1 MFVFS
6 GLDRLEVPRLGGAGN
21 FPHVWGVVFP
31 GCSGR
36 FVVLTTEDSQV
47 GRPPRFEVVGRPGY
61 GRMLLE
67 EGYQTIQR
75 F

>member
-1 MFVFS
+1 VFVLS

-21 FPHVWGVVFP
+21 FPHVWGVVLS
-31 GCSGR
+31 GCSCSL
-36 FVVLTTEDSQV
+36 VVLTTEDSQV
-47 GRPPRFEVVGRPGY
+47 GRPPRFGVMGGPGY